1 MKRILITA
9 VLALTA
15 TLAPGYSQ
23 SVVDKVKNGVERA
36 VDTTKEAVETAVDKT
51 SSTVRH
57 VTERTKEGAENTVN
71 KIRGEDEPETVT
83 ESRTVQTTTTTAPVV
98 ATTPAPVAET
108 TTVATTTTPD
118 LSQKIESDLGRPMT
132 QAETE
137 KYADALVQAQDQN
150 NAAKDELAAKIHE
163 ITGISTEKA
172 RQMISNKDL

>member
-1 MKRILITA
+1 MKRILTTA
-9 VLALTA
+9 AIALTA
-15 TLAPGYSQ
+15 TLAPSYSQ

-36 VDTTKEAVETAVDKT
+36 VDNTKEAVETAVDKT
-51 SSTVRH
+51 TSTVRH
-57 VTERTKEGAENTVN
+57 VTERTKEGAENTVD

-83 ESRTVQTTTTTAPVV
+83 ERRTVQTTTTAPVV

-150 NAAKDELAAKIHE
+150 KATKDELAAKIHE

-172 RQMISNKDL
+172 RQMISDKDL